1 MDKIIEFAHKLLK
14 EKLKKT
20 DVAIDMTLG
29 NGYDSLFLAP
39 LVEKVYAFDIQEQAI
54 IQAKQTLKDVHNVI
68 YIHQGHENVDK
79 YVFQKVKG
87 IIFNLGYLP
96 KGSKQI
102 CTTAKTTLIALK
114 KAIRLLDVGGIC
126 VLVFYPGHKEGKIEA
141 QEVGEYLQTL
151 DQKEFDIIKYEFINQ
166 INMPPFLIALE
177 RLKP

>member
-96 KGSKQI
+96 KGYKQI

-126 VLVFYPGHKEGKIEA
+126 VLVFYPGHREGKIEA